1 VILGWDFALV
11 IVEMIVAT
19 ISVLADLAILVMRVV
34 LMPLT

>member
-11 IVEMIVAT
+11 IVKMIVAT
-19 ISVLADLAILVMRVV
+19 ISVLADLGILVMGVV